1 MDINFKVSSTDQTI
15 AFIQLKDPELII
27 KIYEGTLV
35 MMLISFHWSIYESSC
50 LLLVLKKLYPS
61 SKRCCLNTHHAG
73 RHCC

>member
-50 LLLVLKKLYPS
+50 LLLVL
-61 SKRCCLNTHHAG
+61 
-73 RHCC
+73 